1 MYLED
6 VMKIANIVNAGSV
19 KTMVAKL
26 FTVGLLAGA
35 FAIAAPTQ
43 AKAQVAVGVRFGAP
57 PVYGPF
63 YHRPVYVAPRP
74 VVGFYGPAFYGPRY
88 DRFAWDHRRFDHRF
102 YR

>member
-1 MYLED
+1 MR
-6 VMKIANIVNAGSV
+6 IANMVNAASV
-19 KTMVAKL
+19 KTVVAKL

-35 FAIAAPTQ
+35 FAMAAP
-43 AKAQVAVGVRFGAP
+43 AKAEAQVSVGVRFGRP

-63 YHRPVYVAPRP
+63 YRRPVYVAPP
-74 VVGFYGPAFYGPRY
+74 PAYGFYGPAFYGPRY